1 MQNVS
6 LKPTNNHENKEMQKV
21 LKILFSSNDVI
32 IYLKKKDV
40 WLKLVKMLYSRML
53 IIIDKTQ
60 EQMLNDL

>member
-6 LKPTNNHENKEMQKV
+6 PKPTNNHENKEMQKV

-32 IYLKKKDV
+32 ICLKKKDV